1 MKLSDALRELLRSG
15 AGRFGIF
22 LLVVLGATAIYVI
35 STFPAQFGER
45 FWSNPTIWSDNPKA
59 VPPVWV
65 NRFSEQQLPEQFTFE
80 ASKPDEVLEAKAGKK
95 ETFRFK
101 FDYPYDTPP
110 SFLAVTFAN
119 VTYAEKPPLI
129 TVTLIRPDGKAM
141 RMLRHAVRGPRDGEK
156 GPYVRY
162 QQDPFRAQLSAD
174 DSTIGAVQE
183 FLENEFKVRLNPEE
197 IGGKVQQIAF
207 GTPSEE
213 GESFTPLTG
222 EYTVEVAATFRG
234 KEDKV
239 GLVRF
244 VSGGGVY
251 GWMGTDS
258 LGRDLAQGL
267 LYGLPVALFIGIVVA
282 LLETAIG
289 VTLGLISGYVGGYT
303 DLAIQRFAD
312 IVANVPVLPLLIFML
327 FIVGP
332 SLWVIIFVLVAFSW
346 PGLTIQIRSMVQ
358 HLRTN
363 TLVEAIQSLGASRN
377 RVMFRHILPQIA
389 PYVLS
394 RLIFAAPAAILAESG
409 LSFLGLGDPSIP
421 TWGQILQ
428 TGFQTGGVYIGYWW
442 WIIPPGLLIVITALT
457 FMLLSLGL
465 EPVVNPRLRRTK

>member
-1 MKLSDALRELLRSG
+1 MKLSDALRELFRSG
-15 AGRFGIF
+15 AGKIGLL
-22 LLVVLGATAIYVI
+22 LLVLLAATATYVVT
-35 STFPAQFGER
+35 TFPAQFGER
-45 FWSNPTIWSDNPKA
+45 LWSNPNNWSDNPKA
-59 VPPVWV
+59 VPPLWV
-65 NRFSEQQLPEQFTFE
+65 NRFTEQPRAEHSSFE
-80 ASKPDEVLEAKAGKK
+80 LTQPDETIVAKAGKK
-95 ETFRFK
+95 DFFRLT
-101 FDYPYDTPP
+101 FDYSYNTPP

-129 TVTLIRPDGKAM
+129 TVTLKRPDGKQL
-141 RMLRHAVRGPRDGEK
+141 RLLRHAVRAAREGETA
-156 GPYVRY
+156 PFTRY
-162 QQDPFRAQLSAD
+162 TEDPLRVQLSSD
-174 DSTIGAVQE
+174 ESTLGALQE
-183 FLENEFKVRLNPEE
+183 FLEQEFKLRLNPEE
-197 IGGKVQQIAF
+197 IQGQVERIAF
-207 GTPSEE
+207 GTPNDE
-213 GESFTPLTG
+213 GNNFTPLTG
-222 EYTVEVAATFRG
+222 TYELEVAATFRG
-234 KEDKV
+234 QDDQL
-239 GLVRF
+239 GLIKFVR
-244 VSGGGVY
+244 GGEVF

-282 LLETAIG
+282 VLETTIG
-289 VTLGLISGYVGGYT
+289 VVLGIISGYSGGWI
-303 DLAIQRFAD
+303 DLVIQRFSD
-312 IVANVPVLPLLIFML
+312 IIANVPVLPLLIFLL

-332 SLWVIIFVLVAFSW
+332 SLWVIIIVLVAFSW
-346 PGLTIQIRSMVQ
+346 PGMTIQIRSMVQ

-363 TLVEAIQSLGASRN
+363 TLVEAIQTLGASPN

-442 WIIPPGLLIVITALT
+442 WVIPPGLLIVLTALT
-457 FMLLSLGL
+457 FMLISLGL

>member
-1 MKLSDALRELLRSG
+1 MKLSDALGELFHSG
-15 AGRFGIF
+15 TGKLGLF
-22 LLVVLGATAIYVI
+22 LLVVLAATALYVVA
-35 STFPAQFGER
+35 TFPAQFGEQL
-45 FWSNPTIWSDNPKA
+45 WSNPSLWSDNPKA
-59 VPPVWV
+59 VPPVWI
-65 NRFSEQQLPEQFTFE
+65 NRFTADKRPEQMIFE
-80 ASKPDEVLEAKAGKK
+80 ATTPQDVLVAKAGKK
-95 ETFRFK
+95 ETFRFP
-101 FDYPYDTPP
+101 FDYSYTSPP
-110 SFLAVTFAN
+110 TFLAVTFAN

-129 TVTLIRPDGKAM
+129 TVTLIRPDGKEM
-141 RMLRHAVRGPRDGEK
+141 RLLRHAVRGLREGEQ

-162 QQDPFRAQLSAD
+162 VEDPFRAQLSAD
-174 DSTIGAVQE
+174 ESTIGAVQE
-183 FLENEFKVRLNPEE
+183 FLENEYKLRLNPEA
-197 IGGKVQQIAF
+197 IKGKVEQIAF
-207 GTPSEE
+207 GTPNEDGSA
-213 GESFTPLTG
+213 FTPLTG
-222 EYTVEVAATFRG
+222 DYAVEVAATFRG
-234 KEDKV
+234 QEDQL

-244 VSGGGVY
+244 VSGGAVF

-282 LLETAIG
+282 VLETAIG
-289 VTLGLISGYVGGYT
+289 VVLGLISGYVGGYT
-303 DLAIQRFAD
+303 DLAIQRFSD

-346 PGLTIQIRSMVQ
+346 PGLTIQIRAMVQ

-389 PYVLS
+389 PFVLA
-394 RLIFAAPAAILAESG
+394 RLIFAAPSAILAESG

-442 WIIPPGLLIVITALT
+442 WIIPPGLLIVLTALT
-457 FMLLSLGL
+457 FMLISLGL
-465 EPVVNPRLRRTK
+465 EPVVNPRLRKAK